1 MKLRSIPKNNY
12 AVGYCKTC
20 YYLRTKSY
28 KNLNA
33 TVDKHRNLTL
43 RQHSM
48 DARAFYLYKNCWL
61 IPSVKREYKL
71 CLAVFSNNIRIEALK

>member
-20 YYLRTKSY
+20 YYLWVKSC
-28 KNLNA
+28 KNRN
-33 TVDKHRNLTL
+33 TSVVKHENLTVRL
-43 RQHSM
+43 YTA

-61 IPSVKREYKL
+61 IPSVKREYK
-71 CLAVFSNNIRIEALK
+71 